1 MYTRTINRFGWC
13 TLYLAANV
21 CLLSAHA
28 TSSNIDIKTLPPDP
42 DSKESSAVSAIAAES
57 EPTRRS
63 AIAPDWAGDHS
74 AVLDGDQ
81 ARVILSWSVQGEYLN
96 FQVKKI
102 AAFFKIFVQNAPMAS
117 VLFKIIYE
125 Y

>member
-1 MYTRTINRFGWC
+1 MYTRTMNRFVWC

-21 CLLSAHA
+21 CLLSTHA
-28 TSSNIDIKTLPPDP
+28 ASSNIDIKTLPPDP

-63 AIAPDWAGDHS
+63 TIVAPDWVGDHS

-96 FQVKKI
+96 FQVKNMLVFLYNFYKTLLNEL
-102 AAFFKIFVQNAPMAS
+102 AAQ
-117 VLFKIIYE
+117 LF
-125 Y
+125 